1 MRVFYRK
8 STDHLIVTPFRC
20 GSSHLQISRD
30 EYGLIQLTELSN
42 FDVMNLA
49 SDAYKNILS
58 KVKKKTFI
66 YRDPFERWI
75 SFYYGLVYI
84 PRLCELGIL
93 DTDHVY
99 KKYKGRIAVARNAE
113 QLYFNPNCYYDLVEL
128 IDGNESFWNA
138 AYKATNSLK
147 NIIKITNDA
156 HILPQ
161 YVFFN
166 NYFSKIKYNEQEVI
180 SLKNY
185 IYWIETTFNDKLD
198 YVSNLDY
205 IDIKLSDVDLINEIK
220 SMCKDIYY
228 KDYKYIFPFTTD
240 SISSNEQ

>member
-8 STDHLIVTPFRC
+8 STDHLIVAPFKC

-30 EYGLIQLTELSN
+30 EYELVDKSN
-42 FDVMNLA
+42 SANTIIMNFILNN
-49 SDAYKNILS
+49 SPPTSNNILS

-75 SFYYGLVYI
+75 SFYYSFIYI
-84 PRLCELGIL
+84 PRMCEIGNLS
-93 DTDHVY
+93 TDY
-99 KKYKGRIAVARNAE
+99 DAEKYNGKI
-113 QLYFNPNCYYDLVEL
+113 FIPNNIEEADLHPISYYNLIEL
-128 IDGNESFWNA
+128 IDGSEGFWGA
-138 AYKATNSLK
+138 AHKTTSSLK

-166 NYFSKIKYNEQEVI
+166 NYFSKIKHDEQEVI

-198 YVSNLDY
+198 YVSNLDS
-205 IDIKLSDVDLINEIK
+205 IDIKLSEIDLVNEIRTI
-220 SMCKDIYY
+220 CIDIYY
-228 KDYKYIFPFTTD
+228 EDYKHIFPLT
-240 SISSNEQ
+240 I